1 MDKASQSLSQ
11 TLSYLKLCSSQ
22 IIAQQLSVSSAGSA
36 KQVNDLIS
44 LGSIE
49 LDYATKQVTEL
60 QKTLFRA
67 LHALEAGQTEVVHN
81 ALIEGIEQINHE
93 LTVPK
98 KKHPTIHSKA
108 INEAAADPVLAG

>member
-1 MDKASQSLSQ
+1 MDKTAQSLSQ

-22 IIAQQLSVSSAGSA
+22 IISNQLSVSSSGSA

-49 LDYATKQVTEL
+49 LDHANKQVEEL

-67 LHALEAGQTEVVHN
+67 LHALEAGQTDVVHN
-81 ALIEGIEQINHE
+81 ALIEGIKQINTE

-98 KKHPTIHSKA
+98 KRLITHSKQKDEV
-108 INEAAADPVLAG
+108 ISDHVLAG